1 MRIAQL
7 APLEETVPPGKYGG
21 TELIV
26 SLLTEELINRN
37 HKVTLFA
44 CGRSKSKAQM
54 VSIIDHPL
62 RSDESGQIRRWSAY
76 DLRQLLELKAREK
89 EFDII
94 HNHMGYISLP
104 FIDQLA
110 CPSVTTLHNLVEEYC
125 RDIFL
130 AYKHLPYVAISSA
143 FKNLNSP
150 DQLNYAATIYNGI
163 DLDCYPFE
171 TGKTR
176 TYLLFLGRV
185 SKDKGT
191 REAIEIAKALR
202 LPLKI
207 AGKVDPADRAY
218 FEKEVEPLLNDRSIQ
233 FVGEVDQSQKVS
245 LYQEAIAVVY
255 PINFEEPFGLVMAES
270 LALGT
275 PVMATALGAVPE
287 IIIDGKTG
295 IVADSV
301 EKLISRFGEIKNIS
315 PKDCRKQ
322 AEKFS
327 SLNMTTEYEKLY
339 DRLKK

>member
-7 APLEETVPPGKYGG
+7 APLEETVPPEKYGG

-26 SLLTEELINRN
+26 SLLTEELTNRD
-37 HKVTLFA
+37 HEVTLFA
-44 CGRSKSKAQM
+44 CGRSKSKARK

-76 DLRQLLELKAREK
+76 DLRQLIELKDREK

-104 FIDQLA
+104 FLDEID

-125 RDIFL
+125 RDIFI
-130 AYKHLPYVAISSA
+130 AYKHLTYVAISNA
-143 FKNLNSP
+143 FKKLNLP
-150 DQLNYAATIYNGI
+150 DQLNYASTIYNGI
-163 DLDCYPFE
+163 DLNCYPFE
-171 TGKTR
+171 ADKNR
-176 TYLLFLGRV
+176 TYLLFLGRI

-191 REAIEIAKALR
+191 REAIEISKALR

-207 AGKVDPADRAY
+207 AGKIDPADRMY
-218 FEKEVEPLLNDRSIQ
+218 FEKEVEPFLNDSGIQ
-233 FVGEVDQSQKVS
+233 FIGEVDLTQKIS
-245 LYQEAIAVVY
+245 LYREAIAVVY

-275 PVMATALGAVPE
+275 PVMAIARGAVQE

-315 PKDCRKQ
+315 PKECRKQ